1 MDRKTFR
8 ALQDILAFVDRVN
21 DPRGDM
27 HPDAIWRQTEAV
39 RAWMQ
44 EVEKEIDD

>member
-1 MDRKTFR
+1 MDRKTFN
-8 ALQDILAFVDRVN
+8 ALADILAFANRVN
-21 DPRGDM
+21 DPVLTVDGIS
-27 HPDAIWRQTEAV
+27 PQIEQV